1 MPRFRPQAGFIVAS
15 TLFAAVFVALVLSA
29 FHAPSPHGLPVGIVA
44 PATVSTPVEQ
54 ALDRAEPGGFA
65 VHAYGGEAAARTAIA
80 RGELDGALIA
90 APGRLRLL
98 VAQAAGAAPA
108 QALTSAMSAVAAR
121 VGRPL
126 AVTDVVP
133 PLAGDT
139 MALSPFFVTLGVL
152 IPSLAAGSA
161 SALVF
166 RRSRPAWCV
175 AAPVAVA
182 VVLGA
187 VAAGIA
193 DGLAG
198 LGRYPAIAGII
209 ALFALAVAAPTAAL
223 GRIWPPLVAAALL
236 AFLVLGIPVSGGP
249 SGLAAFAPG
258 FLRVLHPALPLGAA
272 ASAVRSAVYFD
283 GYGSA
288 GPLWTLAAW
297 AMAGVA
303 VLTLVTAWRWR
314 AAGGAV
320 AAAASGRPGTAGVP
334 GGLPA
339 LTASVPPET
348 DDAPTRL
355 AALTASVRRGA
366 GGGPGGLPG
375 MAGSGLPPGLA
386 VPEAEEREL
395 VAPAGVVAG
404 FDNSGPARRALGE
417 AARLATARPGA
428 LHVVYADHAVVDS
441 DLSGFGYAE
450 MEAARD
456 QKAAEAATAAADI
469 VARAGIP
476 YTFERRAAAPA
487 DAILDAA
494 AALAGAPEG
503 VPLIVVGRSGH
514 AARHP
519 LGSVPTHLLHHSP
532 YPVLTIP

>member
-54 ALDRAEPGGFA
+54 ALNRAVPGGFD
-65 VHAYGGEAAARTAIA
+65 VRAYGGEAAARTAIA
-80 RGELDGALIA
+80 HDELDGALIA
-90 APGRLRLL
+90 GPGRLRLL

-121 VGRPL
+121 SGLPL

-166 RRSRPAWCV
+166 RRSRPAWGV

-198 LGRYPAIAGII
+198 LGSYPAIAGII
-209 ALFALAVAAPTAAL
+209 ALFSLAVAAPTAAL
-223 GRIWPPLVAAALL
+223 GRTWPPLMAAALL

-249 SGLAAFAPG
+249 SGLAAFTPG

-283 GYGSA
+283 GYGTT

-297 AMAGVA
+297 AVAGVTA
-303 VLTLVTAWRWR
+303 LTLVTAWRWR
-314 AAGGAV
+314 TAGAAV
-320 AAAASGRPGTAGVP
+320 ANAASAPPETDDTHTR
-334 GGLPA
+334 LPA
-339 LTASVPPET
+339 LTASV
-348 DDAPTRL
+348 RQ
-355 AALTASVRRGA
+355 GA
-366 GGGPGGLPG
+366 GGRPGVASADLPSGP
-375 MAGSGLPPGLA
+375 AA
-386 VPEAEEREL
+386 PEADGWKPT
-395 VAPAGVVAG
+395 APAGVVAG

-417 AARLATARPGA
+417 AARLAAARHA
-428 LHVVYADHAVVDS
+428 VLHVVYADHAVIDS

-456 QKAAEAATAAADI
+456 QKAAEAAKAAADI

-476 YTFERRAAAPA
+476 YTFERRPGAPA

-494 AALAGAPEG
+494 TALAGAPEDG
-503 VPLIVVGRSGH
+503 APGGDGPVIVVGRSGH

-519 LGSVPTHLLHHSP
+519 LGSVPTHLLHRSP
-532 YPVLTIP
+532 YPVLAIP